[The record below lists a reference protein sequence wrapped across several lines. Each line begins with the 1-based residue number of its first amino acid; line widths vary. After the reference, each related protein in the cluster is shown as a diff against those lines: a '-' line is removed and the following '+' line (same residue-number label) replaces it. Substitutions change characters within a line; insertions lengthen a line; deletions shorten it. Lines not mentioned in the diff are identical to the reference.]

1 MNNCTQLNWQCH
13 HQLQHSS
20 ALLVQ
25 VEAECTSN
33 RILSHIIIHMTINKM
48 IFIIKYYI
56 INILDYFK
64 LSIFILSTRIL
75 GLSILQIVKY
85 NFAKKITTNSND
97 DKKFIELS
105 ENHFHENESKWSI
118 WHGRLVLSYKLKLIS
133 THFYGKKWFSK
144 WCKWLVWG
152 VSIGDNLFIRR
163 SRCHSRI
170 YWYKDDLNLH
180 LSMYVPAKQVSFFHH

>member
-1 MNNCTQLNWQCH
+1 MS
-13 HQLQHSS
+13 SS
-20 ALLVQ
+20 ATALF
-25 VEAECTSN
+25 CSTSSS
-33 RILSHIIIHMTINKM
+33 RSRVHIESNS
-48 IFIIKYYI
+48 FSGSP
-56 INILDYFK
+56 ILDYFK

-144 WCKWLVWG
+144 WCKWLVWW